1 MTSLSL
7 LANIA
12 EILGLI
18 FVLGG
23 FVFAIIQIRIYRRQR
38 LEASAI
44 ELLRSFHDAAFS
56 KAFRVI
62 NKLPEDTSA
71 LALIQEDPEIE
82 DAAAHIGTTMESIG
96 VMVFRRIVPLAIVVD
111 LMGGTVLHMWQKLEP
126 WISKLRNEWES
137 ESVFEWFQWLT
148 DKVETH
154 PGNTTK
160 KGAFDIYKDWVE

>member
-18 FVLGG
+18 LVLGG

-38 LEASAI
+38 LEAAAI
-44 ELLRSFHDAAFS
+44 ELLRSFHDVSFS
-56 KAFRVI
+56 KAFRAI

-71 LALIQEDPEIE
+71 FALIQEDQELE

-111 LMGGTVLHMWQKLEP
+111 LMGGTVLHMW
-126 WISKLRNEWES
+126 
-137 ESVFEWFQWLT
+137 
-148 DKVETH
+148 
-154 PGNTTK
+154 
-160 KGAFDIYKDWVE
+160 